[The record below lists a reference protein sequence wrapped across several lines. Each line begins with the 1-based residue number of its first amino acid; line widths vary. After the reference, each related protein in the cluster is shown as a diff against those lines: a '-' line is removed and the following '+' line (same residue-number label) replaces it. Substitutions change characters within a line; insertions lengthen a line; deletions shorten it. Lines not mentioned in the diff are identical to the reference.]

1 MKITIIILSV
11 LSVSFAIAYAA
22 TISALIKANNLLS
35 KTIIDKFIL
44 QEYIDTIQ
52 SSKNIKTDEE
62 IHQESFLNF
71 VSESRDWA
79 FEYIEN
85 VQAALNKFVAET
97 DPSIEYFEKYG
108 DVVAGPNNELLKKIS
123 ISYKE
128 LKNILPKD
136 QDV

>member
-1 MKITIIILSV
+1 MKITIIILSI
-11 LSVSFAIAYAA
+11 LSVSFAIAYTA
-22 TISALIKANNLLS
+22 TLTALIKANNVLS

-52 SSKNIKTDEE
+52 SSKDMKTDEE

-71 VSESRDWA
+71 VSESIDWA

-123 ISYKE
+123 VSYKE

>member
-1 MKITIIILSV
+1 MKITIIILSI
-11 LSVSFAIAYAA
+11 LSVSFAIAYTA
-22 TISALIKANNLLS
+22 TLTALIKANNVLS

-52 SSKNIKTDEE
+52 SSKDIKTDEE

-108 DVVAGPNNELLKKIS
+108 DVVAGPNSEILKKIS